1 MKEIIDQND
10 RELILSQEDYLEM
23 SYTAL
28 KNTSLLILHEV
39 GLVGGLEDILIDE
52 IRAEYEIYFL
62 GVIRVMNALISIERT
77 YVQ

>member
-1 MKEIIDQND
+1 M
-10 RELILSQEDYLEM
+10 R
-23 SYTAL
+23 TAL

-39 GLVGGLEDILIDE
+39 GLVGGLENILIDE

-77 YVQ
+77 MVQ

>member
-1 MKEIIDQND
+1 MKC
-10 RELILSQEDYLEM
+10 RM
-23 SYTAL
+23 RTAL

-39 GLVGGLEDILIDE
+39 GLVGGLENILIDE

-62 GVIRVMNALISIERT
+62 GVIRVMNALILMERT